1 MLLNRISD
9 FDDAYANGAHIVGGE
24 AWVDRWKERAAAFR
38 AGHPDRLQRRAVPYG
53 HSPRQVFDL
62 FLPEAASQ
70 GLVVFVHGGYWLR
83 NDGAMW
89 SHLARGPLARGRA
102 VVIPTYRLC
111 PEARIGEIVAEVA
124 EAIATAAGLVDGPIV
139 LSGHSAG
146 GQIVSRMICRDSPLL
161 ASIVGRVARVVSIS
175 GVHDLRPLLR
185 TAMKSPLRLD
195 EEEARRES
203 PALNE
208 PIDGARLVCWVGG
221 AERAEFRRQNA
232 LLASVWTGLGAA
244 TCAYEA
250 PDRHHFDVIEA
261 LADPQSDL
269 TRVVCED

>member
-1 MLLNRISD
+1 MLLHRISD
-9 FDDAYANGAHIVGGE
+9 FDDAYANGAHIVGGKS
-24 AWVDRWKERAAAFR
+24 WVERWRERAAAFR
-38 AGHPDRLQRRAVPYG
+38 ARHPDKLQRRAVVYG
-53 HSPRQVFDL
+53 KTPRQVFDL
-62 FLPEAASQ
+62 FLPETAPR
-70 GLVVFVHGGYWLR
+70 GLVIFVHGGYWLR

-89 SHLARGPLARGRA
+89 SHLAAGPLALGQA
-102 VVIPTYRLC
+102 VAIPTYRLC
-111 PEARIGEIVAEVA
+111 PEARIAEIVAEVG
-124 EAIATAAGLVDGPIV
+124 EAIAAAASLVEGPIV

-146 GQIVSRMICRDSPLL
+146 GQIVSRMICRNSPLP
-161 ASIVGRVARVVSIS
+161 ASLRARIARVVSIS

-185 TAMKSPLRLD
+185 TAMKSQLRLD

-208 PIDGARLVCWVGG
+208 PIEGARLVCWVGG

-261 LADPQSDL
+261 LADPQSEL
-269 TRVVCED
+269 TRVVAEG